1 MADFMSAMGILLTPY
16 CLIMMVIGG
25 FIGLILGAIPG
36 LSGAMAITIILPLT
50 FAMDSNVAIAM
61 LIAIWVGSCS
71 DCKEYCSGSI
81 PQRVCFR
88 EMGGFRCGYV

>member
-1 MADFMSAMGILLTPY
+1 MADFMSAIGILITPY

-25 FIGLILGAIPG
+25 FIGLIRGAIPG

-71 DCKEYCSGSI
+71 GGFIGSI
-81 PQRVCFR
+81 LLGIPGTGASMLISRPLAR
-88 EMGGFRCGYV
+88 T

>member
-71 DCKEYCSGSI
+71 GRFHWFYPSGYSGN
-81 PQRVCFR
+81 PEFSV
-88 EMGGFRCGYV
+88 YLL